1 MLAKITLEFIKK
13 LLIKALSVK
22 MFGIIAGLTQDTLSD
37 LNLAVHYGPDEV
49 LVVDVTL
56 AVLVAHEE
64 LLGLLVTQL
73 FPEGGQKVPEL
84 RGADEPVPV
93 LVKVA

>member
-1 MLAKITLEFIKK
+1 
-13 LLIKALSVK
+13 

-37 LNLAVHYGPDEV
+37 LNLAVHDGPDEV

-73 FPEGGQKVPEL
+73 FPEGGQQVPEL

-93 LVKVA
+93 LVKDSESLSQLFVTTRLLYLPG

>member
-1 MLAKITLEFIKK
+1 
-13 LLIKALSVK
+13 

-37 LNLAVHYGPDEV
+37 LNLAVHDGPDAV

-56 AVLVAHEE
+56 AVLVDYEE

-73 FPEGGQKVPEL
+73 FPEGGQQVPEL